1 MHEVEEKRGNSGFV
15 GMRGRRAGFS
25 YDANVSRVIFLAKL
39 KLFYFNLG
47 LWEVYTVHSAVLY
60 YVLR

>member
-15 GMRGRRAGFS
+15 GMRGRRAGFA

-39 KLFYFNLG
+39 KTFLF
-47 LWEVYTVHSAVLY
+47 
-60 YVLR
+60 